1 MKPERNSRQNILL
14 VLSLVFCAAIIAAI
28 MPVQAVQSGILE
40 LPTANFFSSLTSD
53 DKSSTVEFTDE
64 STGEPNEWNWDFGD
78 GETSDQQNPTHTYTE
93 AGSYTVI
100 LTVSSEGGEAATKK
114 QIISIVMIESRFN
127 KESTPIDT
135 TIDSPP
141 QKEIINATYVN
152 TTTSNNNGGNIH
164 KYTSTNNNE
173 SNTNSKN
180 NNSGNNINEDSNNNN
195 SDNSNHGPSSLFY
208 LAGIITTAGT
218 VAVAYIQKK

>member
-78 GETSDQQNPTHTYTE
+78 GETSDQQNPTHIYSA
-93 AGSYTVI
+93 AGSYTVT
-100 LTVSSEGGEAATKK
+100 LTVSNDNGKTDTKVK
-114 QIISIVMIESRFN
+114 IISMVIVESRTN
-127 KESTPIDT
+127 KESTHIT

-152 TTTSNNNGGNIH
+152 STTSNNNGGNIH
-164 KYTSTNNNE
+164 KYTSTINNE